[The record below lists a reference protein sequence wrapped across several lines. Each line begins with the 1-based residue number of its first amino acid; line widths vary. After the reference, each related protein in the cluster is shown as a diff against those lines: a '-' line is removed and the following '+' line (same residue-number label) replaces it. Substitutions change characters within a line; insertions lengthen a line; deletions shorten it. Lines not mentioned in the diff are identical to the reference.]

1 MLVDMYVGAQLVS
14 DTDES
19 ACDALMYVSL
29 PNAPVAF
36 PVGSVLLLLT
46 AIVQHGALCHAWVGV
61 GVCCGD
67 LQGVPGD

>member
-29 PNAPVAF
+29 RAYRGSPYWQHAVAF
-36 PVGSVLLLLT
+36 DSNRLTRSTVPCVGGRGRVLR
-46 AIVQHGALCHAWVGV
+46 
-61 GVCCGD
+61 
-67 LQGVPGD
+67 